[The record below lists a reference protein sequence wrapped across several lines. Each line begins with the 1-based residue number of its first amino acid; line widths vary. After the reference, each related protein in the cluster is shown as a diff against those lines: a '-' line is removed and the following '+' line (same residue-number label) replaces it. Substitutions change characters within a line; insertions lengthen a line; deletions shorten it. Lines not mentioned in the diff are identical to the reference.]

1 MRILRTVGAALAW
14 VLATVL
20 LVLAVVLS
28 ITVVLLPVGILLG
41 FASMRLYRLGLK
53 WALPRASDV
62 ARATRTQARRWRR
75 DPAVRKL
82 RHAFSAGKPQG
93 RKRRIRL
100 PRRRG
105 RKRGVL
111 RNLGR
116 SG

>member
-1 MRILRTVGAALAW
+1 MRILRTVGAALVW

-28 ITVVLLPVGILLG
+28 ITIVLLPVGILLG

-62 ARATRTQARRWRR
+62 AKAARTQARRWRR
-75 DPAVRKL
+75 DPAVQRL
-82 RHAFSAGKPQG
+82 RHAFSAGTPHG
-93 RKRRIRL
+93 RKRHIQL

-105 RKRGVL
+105 RKRSLL